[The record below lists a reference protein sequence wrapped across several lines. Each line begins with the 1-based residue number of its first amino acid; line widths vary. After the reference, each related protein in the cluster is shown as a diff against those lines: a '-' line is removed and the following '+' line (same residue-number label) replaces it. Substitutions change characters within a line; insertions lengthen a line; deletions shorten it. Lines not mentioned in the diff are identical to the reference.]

1 MDGSTLPDLHGNRF
15 ESWLRARRA
24 NIYIVWCVLIALFFV
39 VDSALAFTLVM
50 LNYAKPER
58 FFVTSFLSTVE
69 ADHRKIPEV
78 RALLDAH
85 SRRYPTYF
93 NRFEADGLL
102 GARLVRNFLTIDP
115 PYFWFTTDENGFPP
129 VIRLGKHYAVP
140 KPARTFRV
148 MILGGSTVEG
158 FVVNSPFDSLP
169 SKLALLLEADFAK
182 SPHPGFDD
190 VELINAGVSNYTSDQ
205 EYLYLLADL
214 SRFQPDLVIAYDGW
228 NDAEVMPVRFA
239 GEPRLQPY
247 RTPSQ
252 ANNGDRVNTS
262 FEPWGAFGL
271 FAKIGSGRAVEFFN
285 HFAIP
290 RILYMA
296 IESVEK
302 RIPHA
307 QPAKIKPEYS
317 VQSADFYLENRETM
331 LSLARQRG
339 FRFASLLQPVAL
351 VDGKTYTAAEIE
363 AQHHMADRQD
373 NDTARSERT
382 VFYDSLRPS
391 LAAYAAKNEEA
402 GRICISDISANTFN
416 DVKDTVYSDSGH
428 LLPNG
433 NEIVAEKIFSELQ
446 RCELLPH

>member
-1 MDGSTLPDLHGNRF
+1 MTDVRDNRF
-15 ESWLRARRA
+15 ENWLRAHRA
-24 NIYIVWCVLIALFFV
+24 NIYILWCALIVLFFV
-39 VDSALAFTLVM
+39 VDSVLAFTLVA
-50 LNYAKPER
+50 LKDAKPEK
-58 FFVTSFLSTVE
+58 FFVTSFLSTIE

-78 RALLDAH
+78 RALLDGHAKV
-85 SRRYPTYF
+85 YPTYF

-102 GARLVRNFLTIDP
+102 GARLVRNFLTIEP
-115 PYFWFTTDENGFPP
+115 PYFGNGKELSNGVDKTFWFMTDENGFPP
-129 VIRLGKHYAVP
+129 VVRLGKHYAVP

-169 SKLALLLEADFAK
+169 SKLARLLEDGFAR
-182 SPHPGFDD
+182 SPHPGYDE

-205 EYLYLLADL
+205 EYLFLLADL

-252 ANNGDRVNTS
+252 VNNGARVNTS
-262 FEPWGAFGL
+262 FTPAGAFGL
-271 FAKIGSGRAVEFFN
+271 FARIGSGHAVEFLN

-290 RILYMA
+290 RIFSLA
-296 IESVEK
+296 VEHVQHGL
-302 RIPHA
+302 PHPK
-307 QPAKIKPEYS
+307 PATIKPEYS
-317 VQSADFYLENRETM
+317 VQSAGFYLENREYM
-331 LSLARQRG
+331 LFLARQRG
-339 FRFASLLQPVAL
+339 FRFASLLQPVAG

-391 LAAYAAKNEEA
+391 LAAFAAKNEEPA
-402 GRICISDISANTFN
+402 GSASRISARTRS
-416 DVKDTVYSDSGH
+416 TM
-428 LLPNG
+428 
-433 NEIVAEKIFSELQ
+433 
-446 RCELLPH
+446 